1 MSDQQVPAEPAEG
14 DQDESDNPILEAFRR
29 KSSFG
34 MFQFLFEHWQ
44 AWMINTESKTIAPL
58 CRVIIGDEDD
68 GSVLIDK
75 NVVVTGLLHLARD
88 LTSAAAFNFQQ
99 VSELPGFVMDVPGGE
114 SHVIE
119 LIDNLEG
126 LLKEIRG
133 MVEKNKIFAA
143 VEDDGHK
150 Q

>member
-1 MSDQQVPAEPAEG
+1 VINRYPLSRLKAIKTRVIIQSEG
-14 DQDESDNPILEAFRR
+14 
-29 KSSFG
+29 
-34 MFQFLFEHWQ
+34 
-44 AWMINTESKTIAPL
+44 KTIAPL
-58 CRVIIGDEDD
+58 CRIIIGDEDD

-88 LTSAAAFNFQQ
+88 RTSAAAFNFQQ

-119 LIDNLEG
+119 LVDNLEG

-143 VEDDGHK
+143 VEDDRHK